1 MTEER
6 RKVINKKEE
15 EEEEGNAFAHSIVE
29 FMSKY
34 LTAL

>member
-6 RKVINKKEE
+6 RKVINKK